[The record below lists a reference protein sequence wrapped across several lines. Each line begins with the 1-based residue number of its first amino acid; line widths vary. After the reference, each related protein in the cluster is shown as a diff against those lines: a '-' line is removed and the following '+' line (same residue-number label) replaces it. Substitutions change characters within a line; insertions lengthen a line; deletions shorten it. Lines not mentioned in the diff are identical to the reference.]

1 MGAIV
6 NDDYRREQAILCE
19 DPIIVAMANELKE
32 AIDSGQMTVDELAH
46 PEHPDGMS
54 GRTPRHT
61 FMGGATKEYVRRCEL
76 VGHTPAHST
85 IGAVAT
91 AVLALATQEG

>member
-46 PEHPDGMS
+46 PAHSEGQVIAGNLMS
-54 GRTPRHT
+54 
-61 FMGGATKEYVRRCEL
+61 TKEYVRRCEL
-76 VGHTPAHST
+76 AGHTPAHST